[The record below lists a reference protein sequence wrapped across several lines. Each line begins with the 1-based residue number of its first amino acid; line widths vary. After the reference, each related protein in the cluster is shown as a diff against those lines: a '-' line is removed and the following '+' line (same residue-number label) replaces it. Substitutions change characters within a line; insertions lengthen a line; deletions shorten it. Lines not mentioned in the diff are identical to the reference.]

1 MEKLENRLGPEE
13 LSKNFG
19 MFFDRVDDGLAALLI
34 RYLHD
39 SDQKVKITSM
49 KGDGYIWRSKRKLWV
64 QSDSQQCKDYLRS
77 KLAKAIYEA
86 IRLLKDDADR
96 TARLEKHLK
105 RDVHK
110 VAGFYGIFEVAR
122 VLLRDDAFES
132 QLNVSD
138 EDVVP
143 ILDGNL
149 VSLRDGSVRARTSQD
164 LFSFE
169 CPVQFLG
176 KEHPCAH
183 ANRFFKEVF
192 IGDPAL
198 IDYAQQLLGYCLSG
212 SSVAKAFFI
221 FCGKGNNGKTTLMEM
236 MKDMMGATWYSP
248 CDKELFLKQAK
259 SRGRDVPTPTLMV
272 LNGRRLVSCCETSS
286 DQILDE
292 PQVKLL
298 TGGDTLVGRK
308 LHKDMDCF
316 TNRAKV
322 IMLTN
327 DLPLYNKDSVALQ
340 QRIKMLPFL
349 ASFQARPGPEPH
361 VYQADKTFVEVL
373 RSQHLSEVFTLLVLG
388 ATRWYAADCN
398 LVEPKVC
405 SDVLNAELEKHN
417 HLDAFVSENYEH
429 KEGACINAK
438 QFHVAFKEWC
448 TENEWRCPKPCDIEK
463 RMVELGYPA
472 KRTNKSRDYVNIA
485 LKS

>member
-39 SDQKVKITSM
+39 SDQQVKITSM

-64 QSDSQQCKDYLRS
+64 QSDSQQCKDYLR
-77 KLAKAIYEA
+77 KQLATAIREA
-86 IRLLKDDADR
+86 IRLLKDDAER
-96 TARLEKHLK
+96 AAVLEKHLK
-105 RDVHK
+105 QDVHK
-110 VAGFYGIFEVAR
+110 VKGFCGIFEVAR
-122 VLLRDDAFES
+122 NELRDDAFES

-149 VSLRDGSVRARTSQD
+149 VSLRDGSVRVRTPQD

-169 CPVQFLG
+169 CPVRFLG

-192 IGDPAL
+192 IGDLAL

-236 MKDMMGATWYSP
+236 MKDMMGSAWYSP
-248 CDKELFLKQAK
+248 CDKELFLKQVK
-259 SRGRDVPTPTLMV
+259 SRGRDAASPSLMV
-272 LNGRRLVSCCETSS
+272 LKGRRLVSCCETSS

-298 TGGDTLVGRK
+298 TGGDTIVGRK
-308 LHKDMDCF
+308 LYKDTECF

-327 DLPLYNKDSVALQ
+327 DLPLYNKHSVALQ
-340 QRIKMLPFL
+340 QRVKMLPFL
-349 ASFQARPGPEPH
+349 ASFQACPGPAPH
-361 VYQADKTFVEVL
+361 VYQADKTFVEAL

-388 ATRWYAADCN
+388 ANRWYAADCN
-398 LVEPKVC
+398 LVEPKLC
-405 SDVLNAELEKHN
+405 SDALEMELEKQN
-417 HLDAFVSENYEH
+417 HLDAFVSENYER
-429 KEGACINAK
+429 KERSAINAR
-438 QFHVAFKEWC
+438 QFHDAFKEWC
-448 TENEWRCPKPCDIEK
+448 TENGWVRPRPCDIEK

-472 KRTNKSRDYVNIA
+472 KRSNRSRDYENIA

>member
-176 KEHPCAH
+176 KEHASMCACQSVFQRGVH
-183 ANRFFKEVF
+183 WRSRF
-192 IGDPAL
+192 D
-198 IDYAQQLLGYCLSG
+198 
-212 SSVAKAFFI
+212 
-221 FCGKGNNGKTTLMEM
+221 
-236 MKDMMGATWYSP
+236 
-248 CDKELFLKQAK
+248 
-259 SRGRDVPTPTLMV
+259 
-272 LNGRRLVSCCETSS
+272 
-286 DQILDE
+286 
-292 PQVKLL
+292 
-298 TGGDTLVGRK
+298 
-308 LHKDMDCF
+308 
-316 TNRAKV
+316 
-322 IMLTN
+322 
-327 DLPLYNKDSVALQ
+327 
-340 QRIKMLPFL
+340 
-349 ASFQARPGPEPH
+349 
-361 VYQADKTFVEVL
+361 
-373 RSQHLSEVFTLLVLG
+373 
-388 ATRWYAADCN
+388 
-398 LVEPKVC
+398 
-405 SDVLNAELEKHN
+405 
-417 HLDAFVSENYEH
+417 
-429 KEGACINAK
+429 
-438 QFHVAFKEWC
+438 
-448 TENEWRCPKPCDIEK
+448 
-463 RMVELGYPA
+463 
-472 KRTNKSRDYVNIA
+472 
-485 LKS
+485 